1 MRKCVRCG
9 NEIDVISKDPNKV
22 FYCNTCSFEVLKQS
36 SGMDYEDETEEY
48 KTNKKAIY
56 YIFPGLICFQKNNII
71 DAVFYL
77 ITFIFL
83 VLFLITYLDAPYFL
97 KAAAIINLGILY
109 IKNIR
114 IIREKK

>member
-22 FYCNTCSFEVLKQS
+22 FYCNACSFEVLKQS
-36 SGMDYEDETEEY
+36 SGMDYEDEIYDY
-48 KTNKKAIY
+48 KAGRGIIY

-83 VLFLITYLDAPYFL
+83 LLFLITYLDAPYFF

-114 IIREKK
+114 IIRENR